1 MWGYMSCFTLQFKFK
16 TLLMKRYSV
25 SKHDVKVISWIFL
38 PGSGRT
44 TGNKT
49 EKAARQFQTLSLPNC
64 SKSCCPR
71 CERCKVPTCSKQK
84 REQRYS
90 CRAERKLWIVIENRS
105 GGWKLSL
112 GGLQCFHFD
121 YNVSW
126 SVSFNQFWFLC
137 QYFLRSLPYNI
148 NQYHTRLFC
157 KILLKDIYKFSKY
170 LQPL

>member
-1 MWGYMSCFTLQFKFK
+1 MSCFTLQFK
-16 TLLMKRYSV
+16 TILMKRYSV

-49 EKAARQFQTLSLPNC
+49 EEAARQFQTLSLPNC

-84 REQRYS
+84 REQRS
-90 CRAERKLWIVIENRS
+90 GCRAERKLWIVIENRS

-126 SVSFNQFWFLC
+126 CVSFNQFWFLW
-137 QYFLRSLPYNI
+137 QYFLRSLRYNI
-148 NQYHTRLFC
+148 NQYHKHLFC
-157 KILLKDIYKFSKY
+157 KILLNDIYNFTKY
-170 LQPL
+170 QQPL